1 MVNVDMRYYDFFLYG
16 GKDTYGLPSLTNEAQ
31 GKLKMSISLVSQSVQ
46 NNPKYKDATYV
57 GLTHAS
63 IDESYVI
70 DFNGEKLKVLYVN
83 PVGRYKQAFM
93 SNI

>member
-16 GKDTYGLPSLTNEAQ
+16 GKDTYGLPALTNEAQ
-31 GKLKMSISLVSQSVQ
+31 GKIKMSISVSSQAVQ
-46 NNPKYKDATYV
+46 NNAKYKDATYI

-93 SNI
+93 KNI